1 MNASPEFTCCGCSSV
16 SETAINSGPLPAPAT
31 DVLILR
37 IDQMDCPTEEALIR
51 KKLEGMKGVDGLDFN
66 LMQRRLTVRH
76 QLPDPASIVAAVT
89 ALGMAP
95 VVENVAAPTS
105 GTSQAVFTIDNMDC
119 PTEEALIRNK
129 LSAMCGVTALDFN
142 LMQRKLSVTHTLDQP
157 DAIQNMLI
165 AIGMHAVP
173 IATASGQSQQADA
186 PPPNSCKKWWLL
198 GCGAIAAILAEGI
211 AWTTG
216 TDKSWP
222 VIMLALF
229 AIAVS
234 GTGTYKKGWIALK
247 NFNLNINALMAIA
260 VTGAVLIGQWPEAAM
275 VMVLFRLAEMIE
287 ALSLDRA
294 RNAIRG
300 LMAMTPDKAT
310 VLQPDGAWKEMEA
323 VTIAVGMTARV
334 APGERIP
341 LDGELTNGQS
351 AVNQAPITGES
362 MPVAKSIGDK
372 VFAGTINET
381 GSFEYRVTAA
391 QTDSTL
397 SRIIRAVEDAQGSRA
412 PTQRFVDRFAKVY
425 TPIVFLLA
433 LGIAIVPP
441 LAFGLPWMLWIYKA
455 LVLLVIACPC
465 ALVVSTP
472 VTVVS
477 GLAAAAK
484 AGILIKGGV
493 YLEEGRKLK
502 SLALDKTG
510 TITQGKPV
518 VTDVVVL
525 RGDEK
530 EGLKLAATLAG
541 RSDHPV
547 STAVSAH
554 WASQAQP
561 VALDKVHDF
570 EAITGRGVKGRIN
583 NQWYYLGN
591 HRLVEELGI
600 CNATTEAALNRLEA
614 EGKTAVIICSETT
627 PLAVIGVADTVRETS
642 REAIA
647 ELHALGIRTVM
658 LTGDN
663 ELTAKAIAKDVGI
676 DDARGN
682 LLPEDKLAVVTDELA
697 KYGAVGMVGDGI
709 NDAPALA
716 KSSIGFAMGAA
727 GTDTA
732 LETADVALMDDDLR
746 KIPQFIQLSIKAAG
760 ILKQNIIIA
769 LAIKAVFLVLAFM
782 GVATL
787 WMAVFADM
795 GASLIVV
802 FNGLRLLRNKQQTR
816 RDHALSASIF
826 ESTR

>member
-1 MNASPEFTCCGCSSV
+1 M
-16 SETAINSGPLPAPAT
+16 
-31 DVLILR
+31 
-37 IDQMDCPTEEALIR
+37 QH
-51 KKLEGMKGVDGLDFN
+51 KL
-66 LMQRRLTVRH
+66 T
-76 QLPDPASIVAAVT
+76 
-89 ALGMAP
+89 
-95 VVENVAAPTS
+95 
-105 GTSQAVFTIDNMDC
+105 
-119 PTEEALIRNK
+119 
-129 LSAMCGVTALDFN
+129 
-142 LMQRKLSVTHTLDQP
+142 VTHTLGKS
-157 DAIQNMLI
+157 DAIKQALI
-165 AIGMHAVP
+165 AIDMHAVP
-173 IATASGQSQQADA
+173 LVATTVRVQSDNA
-186 PPPNSCKKWWLL
+186 PPLNSQKKWWLL
-198 GCGAIAAILAEGI
+198 GIGGIAAILAEVI
-211 AWTTG
+211 VWTG
-216 TDKSWP
+216 GSEKSWP
-222 VIMLALF
+222 VVALALF

-234 GTGTYKKGWIALK
+234 GTSTYKKGWIALK
-247 NFNLNINALMAIA
+247 NLNLNINALMAIA

-275 VMVLFRLAEMIE
+275 VMVLFTLAEMIE
-287 ALSLDRA
+287 AMSLDRA

-300 LMAMTPDKAT
+300 LMEMTPDKAN
-310 VLQPDGAWKEMEA
+310 VLQADGTWKELEA
-323 VTIAVGMTARV
+323 ATITIGMTARV

-341 LDGELTNGQS
+341 LDGELTKGQS

-362 MPVAKSIGDK
+362 IPVAKAIGDK
-372 VFAGTINET
+372 VFGGTINET
-381 GSFEYRVTAA
+381 GSFEYRITAV

-412 PTQRFVDRFAKVY
+412 PTQRFVDSFAKIY
-425 TPIVFLLA
+425 TPVVFIIA
-433 LGIAIVPP
+433 LGVALLPP
-441 LAFGLPWMLWIYKA
+441 LMLGLEWMPWIYKA

-518 VTDVVVL
+518 VTDIVSL
-525 RGDEK
+525 SGEESQAMR
-530 EGLKLAATLAG
+530 LAAMLAG

-547 STAVSAH
+547 SAALSNYFK
-554 WASQAQP
+554 SQSTL
-561 VALDKVHDF
+561 VLEDVTDF
-570 EAITGRGVKGRIN
+570 EAITGRGVKGRIG

-600 CNATTEAALNRLEA
+600 CNVATEAALNKLEA
-614 EGKTAVIICSETT
+614 EGKTAVIISNETT
-627 PLAVIGVADTVRETS
+627 PLAVIAVADTVRESS
-642 REAIA
+642 RQAIV
-647 ELHALGIRTVM
+647 ELHALGIRTLM

-663 ELTAKAIAKDVGI
+663 DLTAKAIAKSVGI

-682 LLPEDKLAVVTDELA
+682 LLPEDKLSVINEELS
-697 KYGAVGMVGDGI
+697 KYGTVGMVGDGI

-746 KIPQFIQLSIKAAG
+746 KIPHFIRLSIKAAG

-769 LAIKAVFLVLAFM
+769 LSIKAVFLVLAFM

-802 FNGLRLLRNKQQTR
+802 FNGLRLLRR
-816 RDHALSASIF
+816 S
-826 ESTR
+826 

>member
-1 MNASPEFTCCGCSSV
+1 MSESHKHIDDSQEMAGPSPDGTSY
-16 SETAINSGPLPAPAT
+16 
-31 DVLILR
+31 VLTLR
-37 IDQMDCPTEEALIR
+37 IEKMDCPTEESLIR
-51 KKLEGMKGVDGLDFN
+51 NKLKGMDGVDSLDFN
-66 LMQRRLTVRH
+66 LIQRKLTVKH
-76 QLPDPASIVAAVT
+76 TLQDVESIISAIK
-89 ALGMAP
+89 ALDMEP
-95 VVENVAAPTS
+95 VLENVPKPSSDA
-105 GTSQAVFTIDNMDC
+105 SQAVFIIDNMDC
-119 PTEEALIRNK
+119 PTEESLIRNK
-129 LSAMCGVTALDFN
+129 LSAMNGITALDFN
-142 LMQRKLSVTHTLDQP
+142 LMQRKLTVTHNLGKT
-157 DAIQNMLI
+157 DAIKQALI
-165 AIGMHAVP
+165 AIDMHAVP
-173 IATASGQSQQADA
+173 VVATAIREQSIERS
-186 PPPNSCKKWWLL
+186 PPNSQKKWWLL
-198 GCGAIAAILAEGI
+198 GLGIIAAILAEVI
-211 AWTTG
+211 VWTG
-216 TDKSWP
+216 GSDNSWP
-222 VIMLALF
+222 VVMLALF

-234 GTGTYKKGWIALK
+234 GIGTYKKGWIALK

-275 VMVLFRLAEMIE
+275 VMVLFTLAEMIE

-300 LMAMTPDKAT
+300 LMEMTPDKAN
-310 VLQPDGAWKEMEA
+310 VLQPDGNWKEMDA
-323 VTIAVGMTARV
+323 ATITIGMIARV

-341 LDGELTNGQS
+341 LDGELTKGQS

-362 MPVAKSIGDK
+362 IPVAKSIGDK

-381 GSFEYRVTAA
+381 GSFEYRITAV

-412 PTQRFVDRFAKVY
+412 PTQRFVDSFAKVY
-425 TPIVFLLA
+425 TPIVFVIA

-441 LAFGLPWMLWIYKA
+441 LLFGLAWMPWIYKA

-518 VTDVVVL
+518 VTDIVVL
-525 RGDEK
+525 TGEQN
-530 EGLKLAATLAG
+530 LALSLAATLAN

-547 STAVSAH
+547 STAVSKH
-554 WASQAQP
+554 WNSLP
-561 VALDKVHDF
+561 DVAVLVEVADF

-600 CNATTEAALNRLEA
+600 CNADTEAALSKLEA
-614 EGKTAVIICSETT
+614 EGKTAIVICSETA
-627 PLAVIGVADTVRETS
+627 PLAVIAVADTVRDTS
-642 REAIA
+642 RQAIV
-647 ELHALGIRTVM
+647 ELHALGIRTLM

-663 ELTAKAIAKDVGI
+663 DLTAKAIAKNVGI

-682 LLPEDKLAVVTDELA
+682 LLPEDKLSVINEELN
-697 KYGAVGMVGDGI
+697 KYGTVGMVGDGI

-746 KIPQFIQLSIKAAG
+746 KIPQFIRLSTKTAS
-760 ILKQNIIIA
+760 ILKQNITIA
-769 LAIKAVFLVLAFM
+769 LSIKAIFLVLAFM
-782 GVATL
+782 GTATL

-802 FNGLRLLRNKQQTR
+802 FNGLRLLKRHKTM
-816 RDHALSASIF
+816 
-826 ESTR
+826 

>member
-1 MNASPEFTCCGCSSV
+1 MSKEHNHITASTIKAESSTK
-16 SETAINSGPLPAPAT
+16 ELFDT
-31 DVLILR
+31 LILR
-37 IDQMDCPTEEALIR
+37 IEKMDCPTEESLIR
-51 KKLEGMKGVDGLDFN
+51 HKLEEMQGVESLEFN
-66 LMQRRLTVRH
+66 LIQRKLTVRH
-76 QLPDPASIVAAVT
+76 YLQDPEPIIAAVAA
-89 ALGMAP
+89 LDMQP
-95 VVENVAAPTS
+95 VVENAFKPSS
-105 GTSQAVFTIDNMDC
+105 GSSQAIFIIDNMDC

-129 LSAMCGVTALDFN
+129 LSTMKGITDLDFN
-142 LMQRKLSVTHTLDQP
+142 LMQRKLTVTHTLGKSN
-157 DAIQNMLI
+157 AIKQALI
-165 AIGMHAVP
+165 AIDMHAVSMV
-173 IATASGQSQQADA
+173 ATAVRERSNDIAL
-186 PPPNSCKKWWLL
+186 PNSHKKWWLL
-198 GCGAIAAILAEGI
+198 GLGGIAAILAEVI
-211 AWTTG
+211 AWSG
-216 TDKSWP
+216 GSDKSWP
-222 VIMLALF
+222 VVVLALF
-229 AIAVS
+229 AITVS

-247 NFNLNINALMAIA
+247 NLNLNINALMAIA
-260 VTGAVLIGQWPEAAM
+260 VTGAVLIEQWPEAAM
-275 VMVLFRLAEMIE
+275 VMVLFTLAEMIE
-287 ALSLDRA
+287 AMSLDRA

-300 LMAMTPDKAT
+300 LMEMTPDKAN
-310 VLQPDGAWKEMEA
+310 VLQADGTWKELEA
-323 VTIAVGMTARV
+323 ATITIDMIARV

-341 LDGELTNGQS
+341 LDGELTKGQS

-362 MPVAKSIGDK
+362 IPVAKAKGDK

-381 GSFEYRVTAA
+381 GSFEYRITAV

-412 PTQRFVDRFAKVY
+412 PTQRFVDSFAKIY
-425 TPIVFLLA
+425 TPIVFIVA
-433 LGIAIVPP
+433 LGIAVLPP
-441 LAFGLPWMLWIYKA
+441 LLFGLAWMPWIYKA

-518 VTDVVVL
+518 VTDVVSL
-525 RGDEK
+525 SGEESQAMR
-530 EGLKLAATLAG
+530 LAATLAG

-547 STAVSAH
+547 SA
-554 WASQAQP
+554 
-561 VALDKVHDF
+561 ALSNHFKLQSTLVLEDVTDF
-570 EAITGRGVKGRIN
+570 EAITGRGVKGRIG

-600 CNATTEAALNRLEA
+600 CNGATEAALNKLEA
-614 EGKTAVIICSETT
+614 EGKTAVIISNETT
-627 PLAVIGVADTVRETS
+627 PLAVIAVADTVRESS
-642 REAIA
+642 RQAIV
-647 ELHALGIRTVM
+647 ELHALGIRTLM

-663 ELTAKAIAKDVGI
+663 DLTAKAIAKSVCI

-682 LLPEDKLAVVTDELA
+682 LLPEDKLSAINEELS
-697 KYGAVGMVGDGI
+697 KYGTVGMVGDGI

-746 KIPQFIQLSIKAAG
+746 KIPHFIRLSIKAAG

-769 LAIKAVFLVLAFM
+769 LSIKAVFLVLAFM

-802 FNGLRLLRNKQQTR
+802 FNGLRLLRR
-816 RDHALSASIF
+816 G
-826 ESTR
+826 

>member
-1 MNASPEFTCCGCSSV
+1 MSEVRKHSATTLDKADSSPKTIPNLL
-16 SETAINSGPLPAPAT
+16 T
-31 DVLILR
+31 LR
-37 IDQMDCPTEEALIR
+37 IEKMDCPTEESLIR
-51 KKLEGMKGVDGLDFN
+51 HKLEGMNGIENLDFN
-66 LMQRRLTVRH
+66 LIQRKLTVRH
-76 QLPDPASIVAAVT
+76 HLQDAESIIAAVT
-89 ALGMAP
+89 ALDMEP
-95 VVENVAAPTS
+95 VIENVAKPLS
-105 GTSQAVFTIDNMDC
+105 GSSQAIFIIDNMDC

-129 LSAMCGVTALDFN
+129 LSTMNGITELDFN
-142 LMQRKLSVTHTLDQP
+142 LMQHKLTVTHTLGKS
-157 DAIQNMLI
+157 DAIKQALI
-165 AIGMHAVP
+165 AIDMHAVP
-173 IATASGQSQQADA
+173 LVATAVRVQSDNA
-186 PPPNSCKKWWLL
+186 PPLNSQKKWWLL
-198 GCGAIAAILAEGI
+198 GIGGIAAILAEVI
-211 AWTTG
+211 VWTG
-216 TDKSWP
+216 GSEKSWP
-222 VIMLALF
+222 VVALALF

-234 GTGTYKKGWIALK
+234 GTSTYKKGWIALK
-247 NFNLNINALMAIA
+247 NLNLNINALMAIA

-275 VMVLFRLAEMIE
+275 VMVLFTLAEMIE
-287 ALSLDRA
+287 AMSLDRA

-300 LMAMTPDKAT
+300 LMEMTPDKAN
-310 VLQPDGAWKEMEA
+310 VLQADGTWKELEA
-323 VTIAVGMTARV
+323 ATITIGMTARV

-341 LDGELTNGQS
+341 LDGELTKGQS

-362 MPVAKSIGDK
+362 IPVAKAIGDK
-372 VFAGTINET
+372 VFGGTINET
-381 GSFEYRVTAA
+381 GSFEYRITAV

-412 PTQRFVDRFAKVY
+412 PTQRFVDSFAKIY
-425 TPIVFLLA
+425 TPVVFIIA
-433 LGIAIVPP
+433 LGIALLPP
-441 LAFGLPWMLWIYKA
+441 LMLGLEWMPWIYKA

-493 YLEEGRKLK
+493 YLEEGRKLQ

-518 VTDVVVL
+518 VTDIVSL
-525 RGDEK
+525 SGEESQAMR
-530 EGLKLAATLAG
+530 LAAMLAV

-547 STAVSAH
+547 SAALSNYFK
-554 WASQAQP
+554 SQSTL
-561 VALDKVHDF
+561 VLEDVTDF
-570 EAITGRGVKGRIN
+570 EAITGRGVKGRID

-600 CNATTEAALNRLEA
+600 CNVATEAALNKLEA
-614 EGKTAVIICSETT
+614 EGKTAVIISNETT
-627 PLAVIGVADTVRETS
+627 PLAVIAVADTVRESS
-642 REAIA
+642 RQAIV
-647 ELHALGIRTVM
+647 ELHALGIRTLM

-663 ELTAKAIAKDVGI
+663 DLTAKAIAKSVGI

-682 LLPEDKLAVVTDELA
+682 LLPEDKLSVINEELS
-697 KYGAVGMVGDGI
+697 KYGTVGMVGDGI

-746 KIPQFIQLSIKAAG
+746 KIPHFIRLSIKAAG

-769 LAIKAVFLVLAFM
+769 LSIKAVFLVLAFM

-802 FNGLRLLRNKQQTR
+802 FNGLRLLKRNQ
-816 RDHALSASIF
+816 LI
-826 ESTR
+826 

>member
-1 MNASPEFTCCGCSSV
+1 MSEDHNHITTSAIKAEPSTKAL
-16 SETAINSGPLPAPAT
+16 SET
-31 DVLILR
+31 LILR
-37 IDQMDCPTEEALIR
+37 IEKMDCPTEESLIR
-51 KKLEGMKGVDGLDFN
+51 HKLEGMQGVESLEFN
-66 LMQRRLTVRH
+66 LIQRKLTLRH
-76 QLPDPASIVAAVT
+76 HLQDPEPIIAAVAA
-89 ALGMAP
+89 LDMQP
-95 VVENVAAPTS
+95 VVENDVKPLS
-105 GTSQAVFTIDNMDC
+105 GSSQAIFIINNMDC

-129 LSAMCGVTALDFN
+129 LSAMDGITQLDFN
-142 LMQRKLSVTHTLDQP
+142 LMQRKLTVTHTLGKP
-157 DAIQNMLI
+157 DAIKQALI
-165 AIGMHAVP
+165 DIDMHAVP
-173 IATASGQSQQADA
+173 LVATAVRERSNDT
-186 PPPNSCKKWWLL
+186 PLPNSHKKWWLL
-198 GCGAIAAILAEGI
+198 GLGAVAAILAEVI
-211 AWTTG
+211 AWTGG
-216 TDKSWP
+216 TDKAWP
-222 VIMLALF
+222 VIVLALF

-260 VTGAVLIGQWPEAAM
+260 VTGAILIGQWPEASM
-275 VMVLFRLAEMIE
+275 VMVLFTLAEMIE

-300 LMAMTPDKAT
+300 LMEMTPDKAS
-310 VLQPDGAWKEMEA
+310 VLQADGTWKELEA
-323 VTIAVGMTARV
+323 ATITIGMIARV

-341 LDGELTNGQS
+341 LDGALTKGQS

-362 MPVAKSIGDK
+362 IPVAKSLGDK

-381 GSFEYRVTAA
+381 GSFEYRITAV

-412 PTQRFVDRFAKVY
+412 PTQRFVDSFAKIY
-425 TPIVFLLA
+425 TPIVFIVA
-433 LGIAIVPP
+433 LGVAVVPP
-441 LAFGLPWMLWIYKA
+441 LLFGLAWMPWVYKA

-518 VTDVVVL
+518 VTDIVPL
-525 RGDEK
+525 SGDESQAITI
-530 EGLKLAATLAG
+530 AATLAG

-547 STAVSAH
+547 SAALSNH
-554 WASQAQP
+554 FKSQSTLVLEE
-561 VALDKVHDF
+561 VADF
-570 EAITGRGVKGRIN
+570 EAITGRGVKGRIG

-600 CNATTEAALNRLEA
+600 CNEATEAALNKLEA
-614 EGKTAVIICSETT
+614 EGKTAVIISNETA
-627 PLAVIGVADTVRETS
+627 PLAVIAVADTVRESS
-642 REAIA
+642 RQAIV
-647 ELHALGIRTVM
+647 ELHALGIRTLM

-663 ELTAKAIAKDVGI
+663 DLTAKAIAKSVGI

-682 LLPEDKLAVVTDELA
+682 LLPEDKLSVINEELN
-697 KYGAVGMVGDGI
+697 KYGTVGMVGDGI

-746 KIPQFIQLSIKAAG
+746 KIPHFIKLSIKAAG

-769 LAIKAVFLVLAFM
+769 LSIKAVFLVLAFM

-802 FNGLRLLRNKQQTR
+802 FNGLRLLKRGK
-816 RDHALSASIF
+816 LI
-826 ESTR
+826 

>member
-1 MNASPEFTCCGCSSV
+1 MSEVHKHSATTPDKADSSPNTIPNLL
-16 SETAINSGPLPAPAT
+16 T
-31 DVLILR
+31 LR
-37 IDQMDCPTEEALIR
+37 IEKMDCPTEESLIR
-51 KKLEGMKGVDGLDFN
+51 HKLERMNGVESLDFN
-66 LMQRRLTVRH
+66 LIQRKLTVRH
-76 QLPDPASIVAAVT
+76 HLPNPEPIIAAVVALDMQPVIENT
-89 ALGMAP
+89 AKPL
-95 VVENVAAPTS
+95 S
-105 GTSQAVFTIDNMDC
+105 GSSQAIFIIDNMDC

-129 LSAMCGVTALDFN
+129 LSTMDGITELDFN
-142 LMQRKLSVTHTLDQP
+142 LMQRKLTVTHTLGKS
-157 DAIQNMLI
+157 DAIKQALI
-165 AIGMHAVP
+165 AIDMHAVP
-173 IATASGQSQQADA
+173 LVATAVRAQSDNAL
-186 PPPNSCKKWWLL
+186 PPNPQKKWWLL
-198 GCGAIAAILAEGI
+198 GLGGVAAILAEVI
-211 AWTTG
+211 AWTGG

-222 VIMLALF
+222 VVALALF

-275 VMVLFRLAEMIE
+275 VMVLFTLAEMIE
-287 ALSLDRA
+287 AMSLDRA

-300 LMAMTPDKAT
+300 LMEMTPDKASI
-310 VLQPDGAWKEMEA
+310 LQDDGSWKDLEA
-323 VTIAVGMTARV
+323 TTISIGMIARV

-341 LDGELTNGQS
+341 LDGELTKGQS

-362 MPVAKSIGDK
+362 IPVAKAIGDK

-381 GSFEYRVTAA
+381 GSFEYRITAV

-412 PTQRFVDRFAKVY
+412 PTQRFVDSFAKIY
-425 TPIVFLLA
+425 TPIVFVVA
-433 LGIAIVPP
+433 LGIAVFPP
-441 LAFGLPWMLWIYKA
+441 LLFGLAWMPWIYKA

-510 TITQGKPV
+510 TITEGKPV
-518 VTDVVVL
+518 VTDIVVL
-525 RGDEK
+525 KGEQK
-530 EGLKLAATLAG
+530 AALSLAATLSE

-547 STAVSAH
+547 STAVSKH
-554 WASQAQP
+554 WKALSDTNALVE
-561 VALDKVHDF
+561 VADF
-570 EAITGRGVKGRIN
+570 EAITGRGVKGRID

-600 CNATTEAALNRLEA
+600 CNPETESALNKLEA
-614 EGKTAVIICSETT
+614 EGKTVIVICNETT
-627 PLAVIGVADTVRETS
+627 PIAVIAVADTVRETS
-642 REAIA
+642 RQAII
-647 ELHALGIRTVM
+647 ELHALGIRTLM

-663 ELTAKAIAKDVGI
+663 NLTATAIAKNVGI
-676 DDARGN
+676 DDARGG
-682 LLPEDKLAVVTDELA
+682 LLPEDKLAVIKEELN
-697 KYGAVGMVGDGI
+697 KYGTVGMVGDGI

-746 KIPQFIQLSIKAAG
+746 KIPYFIRLSNKAAG
-760 ILKQNIIIA
+760 ILKQNIMIA
-769 LAIKAVFLVLAFM
+769 LSIKAVFLGLAFI
-782 GVATL
+782 GIATL

-802 FNGLRLLRNKQQTR
+802 FNGLRLLRKQT
-816 RDHALSASIF
+816 
-826 ESTR
+826 

>member
-1 MNASPEFTCCGCSSV
+1 MSEGHKHTATVPVEVEASPETV
-16 SETAINSGPLPAPAT
+16 PNLLT
-31 DVLILR
+31 LR
-37 IDQMDCPTEEALIR
+37 IEKMDCPTEESLIR
-51 KKLEGMKGVDGLDFN
+51 HKLEGMKGVESLDFN
-66 LMQRRLTVRH
+66 LIQRKLTIRH
-76 QLPDPASIVAAVT
+76 HLQDAESIIAAVT
-89 ALGMAP
+89 ALDMEP
-95 VVENVAAPTS
+95 VIENVAKPLS
-105 GTSQAVFTIDNMDC
+105 GSFQAIFIIDNMDC

-129 LSAMCGVTALDFN
+129 LSTMNGITELDFN
-142 LMQRKLSVTHTLDQP
+142 LMQRKLTVTHTLGKS
-157 DAIQNMLI
+157 DAIKQALI
-165 AIGMHAVP
+165 AIDMHAVP
-173 IATASGQSQQADA
+173 LVATAVRAQSDNA
-186 PPPNSCKKWWLL
+186 PPPNSHKKWWLL
-198 GCGAIAAILAEGI
+198 GLGGIAAILAEAI
-211 AWTTG
+211 AWTGG

-222 VIMLALF
+222 VVALALF

-247 NFNLNINALMAIA
+247 NFNLNINALMSIA

-275 VMVLFRLAEMIE
+275 VMVLFTLAEMIE
-287 ALSLDRA
+287 AMSLDRA

-300 LMAMTPDKAT
+300 LMEMTPDKAN
-310 VLQPDGAWKEMEA
+310 VLQANGTWKELEA
-323 VTIAVGMTARV
+323 ATTTIGMIARV

-341 LDGELTNGQS
+341 LDGELIKGQS

-362 MPVAKSIGDK
+362 IPVAKTIGDK

-381 GSFEYRVTAA
+381 GSFEYRITAA

-412 PTQRFVDRFAKVY
+412 PTQRFVDSFAKVY
-425 TPIVFLLA
+425 TPIVFMLA
-433 LGIAIVPP
+433 LAIAVVPP
-441 LAFGLPWMLWIYKA
+441 LLLGSEWFPWIYKA

-477 GLAAAAK
+477 GLASAAN

-518 VTDVVVL
+518 VTDIIVL
-525 RGDEK
+525 NGEQKDA
-530 EGLKLAATLAG
+530 LSFAAALAE

-547 STAVSAH
+547 STAVSQYWKSLLDADVLLEV
-554 WASQAQP
+554 ANFQA
-561 VALDKVHDF
+561 L
-570 EAITGRGVKGRIN
+570 TGRGVKGLIN
-583 NQWYYLGN
+583 NHWYHLGN
-591 HRLVEELGI
+591 HLLVEELGI
-600 CNATTEAALNRLEA
+600 CNAETETALSKLEA
-614 EGKTAVIICSETT
+614 EGKTVIVICNQIT
-627 PLAVIGVADTVRETS
+627 PLAVIAVADTVRETS
-642 REAIA
+642 RQAII
-647 ELHALGIRTVM
+647 ELHALGIRTLM

-663 ELTAKAIAKDVGI
+663 DLTAKVIAKRVGI

-682 LLPEDKLAVVTDELA
+682 LLPEDKLTVINEELT
-697 KYGAVGMVGDGI
+697 KYGTVGMVGDGI

-746 KIPQFIQLSIKAAG
+746 KIPEFIKLSIKAAG

-769 LAIKAVFLVLAFM
+769 LSIKAVFLVLAFM
-782 GVATL
+782 GIATL

-802 FNGLRLLRNKQQTR
+802 FNGLRLLKRG
-816 RDHALSASIF
+816 
-826 ESTR
+826 

>member
-1 MNASPEFTCCGCSSV
+1 MSKEHNHITASTIKAESSTK
-16 SETAINSGPLPAPAT
+16 ELFDT
-31 DVLILR
+31 LILR
-37 IDQMDCPTEEALIR
+37 IEKMDCPTEESLIR
-51 KKLEGMKGVDGLDFN
+51 HKLEEMQGVESLEFN
-66 LMQRRLTVRH
+66 LIQRKLTVRH
-76 QLPDPASIVAAVT
+76 HLQDPEPIIAAVAA
-89 ALGMAP
+89 LDMQP
-95 VVENVAAPTS
+95 VVENAFKPSS
-105 GTSQAVFTIDNMDC
+105 GSSQAIFIIDNMDC

-129 LSAMCGVTALDFN
+129 LSTMKGITDLDFN
-142 LMQRKLSVTHTLDQP
+142 LMQRKLTVTHTLGKSN
-157 DAIQNMLI
+157 AIKQALI
-165 AIGMHAVP
+165 AIDMHAVSLV
-173 IATASGQSQQADA
+173 ATAVRERSNDIAL
-186 PPPNSCKKWWLL
+186 PNSHKKWWLL
-198 GCGAIAAILAEGI
+198 GLGGIAAILAEVI
-211 AWTTG
+211 AWSG
-216 TDKSWP
+216 GSDKSWP
-222 VIMLALF
+222 VVVLALF
-229 AIAVS
+229 AITVS

-247 NFNLNINALMAIA
+247 NLNLNINALMAIA
-260 VTGAVLIGQWPEAAM
+260 VTGAVLIEQWPEAAM
-275 VMVLFRLAEMIE
+275 VMVLFTLAEMIE
-287 ALSLDRA
+287 AMSLDRA

-300 LMAMTPDKAT
+300 LMEMTPDKAN
-310 VLQPDGAWKEMEA
+310 VLQADGTWKELEA
-323 VTIAVGMTARV
+323 ATITIDMIARV

-341 LDGELTNGQS
+341 LDGELTKGQS

-362 MPVAKSIGDK
+362 IPVAKAKGDK

-381 GSFEYRVTAA
+381 GSFEYRITAV

-412 PTQRFVDRFAKVY
+412 PTQRFVDSFAKIY
-425 TPIVFLLA
+425 TPIVFIVA
-433 LGIAIVPP
+433 LGIAVLPP
-441 LAFGLPWMLWIYKA
+441 LLFGLAWMPWIYKA

-518 VTDVVVL
+518 VTDVVSL
-525 RGDEK
+525 SGEESQAMR
-530 EGLKLAATLAG
+530 LAATLAG

-547 STAVSAH
+547 SA
-554 WASQAQP
+554 
-561 VALDKVHDF
+561 ALSNHFKLQSTLVLEDVTDF
-570 EAITGRGVKGRIN
+570 EAITGRGVKGRIG

-600 CNATTEAALNRLEA
+600 CNGATEAALNKLEA
-614 EGKTAVIICSETT
+614 EGKTAVIISNETT
-627 PLAVIGVADTVRETS
+627 PLAVIAVADTVRESS
-642 REAIA
+642 RQAIV
-647 ELHALGIRTVM
+647 ELHALGIRTLM

-663 ELTAKAIAKDVGI
+663 DLTAKAIAKSVGI

-682 LLPEDKLAVVTDELA
+682 LLPEDKLSAINEELS
-697 KYGAVGMVGDGI
+697 KYGTVGMVGDGI

-746 KIPQFIQLSIKAAG
+746 KIPHFIRLSIKAAG

-769 LAIKAVFLVLAFM
+769 LSIKAVFLVLAFM

-802 FNGLRLLRNKQQTR
+802 FNGLRLLRR
-816 RDHALSASIF
+816 G
-826 ESTR
+826 

>member
-1 MNASPEFTCCGCSSV
+1 MSESHKHTATPDKADSS
-16 SETAINSGPLPAPAT
+16 SETVSNL
-31 DVLILR
+31 LILH
-37 IDQMDCPTEEALIR
+37 IEKMDCPTEESLIR
-51 KKLEGMKGVDGLDFN
+51 HKLEGMKGVESLDFN
-66 LMQRRLTVRH
+66 LIQRKLTVRH
-76 QLPDPASIVAAVT
+76 HLQDPEAIIAAVT
-89 ALGMAP
+89 ALDMEP
-95 VVENVAAPTS
+95 VVENAAKPPS
-105 GTSQAVFTIDNMDC
+105 GSSQTIYIIDNMDC
-119 PTEEALIRNK
+119 PTEETLIRNK
-129 LSAMCGVTALDFN
+129 LSMMKGVTKLDFN
-142 LMQRKLSVTHTLDQP
+142 LMQRKLTVTHTLGKP
-157 DAIQNMLI
+157 DAIQQALI
-165 AIGMHAVP
+165 SIDMKAVP
-173 IATASGQSQQADA
+173 LVATAVRAQSVDT
-186 PPPNSCKKWWLL
+186 PPPNSQRKWWLL
-198 GCGAIAAILAEGI
+198 GLGGIAAILAEVI
-211 AWTTG
+211 AWTSG

-222 VIMLALF
+222 VVVLALF

-247 NFNLNINALMAIA
+247 NFNLNINALMTIA
-260 VTGAVLIGQWPEAAM
+260 VTGAVMIGQWPEAAV
-275 VMVLFRLAEMIE
+275 VMVLFTLAEMIE
-287 ALSLDRA
+287 TLALDRA

-300 LMAMTPDKAT
+300 LMEMAPDKAN
-310 VLQPDGAWKEMEA
+310 VLQADGTWKELDA
-323 VTIAVGMTARV
+323 ATITIGMIARV

-341 LDGELTNGQS
+341 LDGELTKGQS

-362 MPVAKSIGDK
+362 IPVAKSIGDK

-381 GSFEYRVTAA
+381 GSFEYRITAV

-397 SRIIRAVEDAQGSRA
+397 SRIIRAVENAQGSRA
-412 PTQRFVDRFAKVY
+412 PTQRFVDSFAKVY
-425 TPIVFLLA
+425 TPIVFIVA
-433 LGIAIVPP
+433 LGIAVVPP
-441 LAFGLPWMLWIYKA
+441 LLFGLAWMPWIYKA

-518 VTDVVVL
+518 VTDIVVL
-525 RGDEK
+525 NGEQKDA
-530 EGLKLAATLAG
+530 LSLAAALAD

-547 STAVSAH
+547 STAVSQH
-554 WASQAQP
+554 WKSLLDAETLLE
-561 VALDKVHDF
+561 VANF
-570 EAITGRGVKGRIN
+570 EAITGRGVKGYIN
-583 NQWYYLGN
+583 NHWYNLGN
-591 HRLVEELGI
+591 HRLVEEIGI
-600 CNATTEAALNRLEA
+600 CNADTEAVLSKLEA
-614 EGKTAVIICSETT
+614 EGKTAIVICSETA
-627 PLAVIGVADTVRETS
+627 PLAVIAVADTVRETS
-642 REAIA
+642 RQAIM
-647 ELHALGIRTVM
+647 ELHALGIRTLM

-663 ELTAKAIAKDVGI
+663 DLTAKAIAKNVGI
-676 DDARGN
+676 DDARGG
-682 LLPEDKLAVVTDELA
+682 LLPEAKLAVINEELS

-746 KIPQFIQLSIKAAG
+746 KIPQFIKLSIKAAR

-769 LAIKAVFLVLAFM
+769 LSIKAVFLLLAFM
-782 GVATL
+782 GIATL

-802 FNGLRLLRNKQQTR
+802 FNGLRLLRHSKT
-816 RDHALSASIF
+816 I
-826 ESTR
+826 E

>member
-1 MNASPEFTCCGCSSV
+1 MKSIHEHNCCDHATAPVTDAQPSLAVNVSV
-16 SETAINSGPLPAPAT
+16 L
-31 DVLILR
+31 VLR
-37 IDQMDCPTEEALIR
+37 IDKMDCPTEESLLR
-51 KKLEGMKGVDGLDFN
+51 KSLEGMAGVDSLQFNLMQRKLTVRHQLSDPASIIAAVVALDMEPVVQNAAGQLSGTSQAIFIIDNLDCPAEETLIRNKLSAMDGITSLDFN
-66 LMQRRLTVRH
+66 LMQRRLTVTH
-76 QLPDPASIVAAVT
+76 I
-89 ALGMAP
+89 LG
-95 VVENVAAPTS
+95 
-105 GTSQAVFTIDNMDC
+105 
-119 PTEEALIRNK
+119 
-129 LSAMCGVTALDFN
+129 
-142 LMQRKLSVTHTLDQP
+142 QP
-157 DAIQNMLI
+157 DAIEAALI
-165 AIGMHAVP
+165 AIDMHAIPVV
-173 IATASGQSQQADA
+173 TVSGQEQPGDTPSS
-186 PPPNSCKKWWLL
+186 NSRKKWWLL
-198 GCGAIAAILAEGI
+198 GVGAGAAVLAEII

-222 VIMLALF
+222 VIVLALM

-275 VMVLFRLAEMIE
+275 VMVLFTLAEMIE

-294 RNAIRG
+294 RHAIRG
-300 LMAMTPDKAT
+300 LMEMTPDKAT
-310 VLQPDGAWKEMEA
+310 VLQPDGSWKEMDA
-323 VTIAVGMTARV
+323 VTITVGMTARV

-341 LDGELTNGQS
+341 LDGELTQGQS

-362 MPVAKSIGDK
+362 MPVSKAIGDK

-381 GSFEYRVTAA
+381 GSFEYRITAA

-397 SRIIRAVEDAQGSRA
+397 SRIIRAVEEAQGSRA
-412 PTQRFVDRFAKVY
+412 PTQRFVDSFAKVY

-433 LGIAIVPP
+433 LSIAIVPP
-441 LAFGLPWMLWIYKA
+441 LVFGLPWMIWIYKA

-477 GLAAAAK
+477 GLAAAARM
-484 AGILIKGGV
+484 GILIKGGV

-518 VTDVVVL
+518 VTDLVAL
-525 RGDEK
+525 QGEQT

-554 WASQAQP
+554 WKSHPDAA
-561 VALDKVHDF
+561 ALDDVTDF
-570 EAITGRGVKGRIN
+570 EAITGRGVKGRIG

-600 CNATTEAALNRLEA
+600 CNATTEAALNKLEA
-614 EGKTAVIICSETT
+614 EGKTAVIICSDTA

-642 REAIA
+642 RQAII
-647 ELHALGIRTVM
+647 ELYALGIRTLM

-663 ELTAKAIAKDVGI
+663 DLTAKAIAKSVGI

-682 LLPEDKLAVVTDELA
+682 LLPEDKLAVINEELA
-697 KYGAVGMVGDGI
+697 QHGTVGMVGDGI

-746 KIPQFIQLSIKAAG
+746 KIPQFIRLSTKAAR
-760 ILKQNIIIA
+760 ILKQNIVIA
-769 LAIKAVFLVLAFM
+769 LSIKAVFLVLAFM
-782 GVATL
+782 GTATL

-802 FNGLRLLRNKQQTR
+802 FNGLRLLRNKQLTKKEDTILQPV
-816 RDHALSASIF
+816 
-826 ESTR
+826 